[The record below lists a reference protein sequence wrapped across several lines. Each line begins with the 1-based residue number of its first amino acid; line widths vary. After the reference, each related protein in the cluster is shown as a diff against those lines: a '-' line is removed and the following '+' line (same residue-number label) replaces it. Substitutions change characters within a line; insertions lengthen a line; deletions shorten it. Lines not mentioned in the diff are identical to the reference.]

1 MAEVRQ
7 VAGFNSSLEHGRVLT
22 SLRALKAGLHA
33 DSFAWLRNKSRN
45 SESVHPGRSHGTKRN
60 P

>member
-22 SLRALKAGLHA
+22 SLRSLITSGYASTATDEAVQANMVAAGY
-33 DSFAWLRNKSRN
+33 SK
-45 SESVHPGRSHGTKRN
+45 
-60 P
+60 